1 MKTINITKEELLELP
16 VMKYY
21 DPEDGTIN
29 LTLQGISEVAELNT
43 TQENIIKD
51 YMFQYMMDGLPVF
64 ASVTVNDITMFYVN
78 PISYKTDQL
87 KQSINQFLSKTIQE
101 MWTEEPIIT
110 KELFMLCM
118 KSIRHVIDFEDG
130 VRNILCNYDRH
141 NGTDVYYPKCVK
153 EVQELLELVMDDTNE
168 LIFNFI
174 WENEFG
180 RAGDAPISTVEELWD
195 KLVPKHNLKLTKTQ
209 FIQYVKSLQST
220 KDFKKQLNDLCAEQ
234 CLGFQIDYPECSLE
248 LLILLEKIMGDNT
261 ELITDFCYEY
271 DFGWAESIFIS
282 IHTVEDLWN
291 TLTRGGTN

>member
-87 KQSINQFLSKTIQE
+87 KQSINQFLSKTIKE

-168 LIFNFI
+168 LIFSFI

-271 DFGWAESIFIS
+271 DFGRAESIFIS